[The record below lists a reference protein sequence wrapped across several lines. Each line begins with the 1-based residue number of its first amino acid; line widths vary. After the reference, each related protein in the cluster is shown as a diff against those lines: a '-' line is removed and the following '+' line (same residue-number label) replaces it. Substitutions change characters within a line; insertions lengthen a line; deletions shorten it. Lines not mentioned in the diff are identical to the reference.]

1 MISWRVRAMRGV
13 ELGPRPRTARASGPG
28 AAVEA
33 VVADP
38 NETANPKVVLCY
50 GDSNTWGYDPV
61 TQERLGPGQRWT
73 GVLAQRLSP
82 GYRVIEEGLNGR
94 TTVFDDPLS
103 PGRNGLT
110 YLLPCLES
118 HCPVDL
124 VTIML
129 GTNDLK
135 QRFGHSASDIAEGGG
150 LLADFARRYA
160 RRADGRPA
168 EILLMAPPPIV
179 TLTDF
184 DLMFAGA
191 DEKSRLF
198 GTYYGRVAK
207 WNGVAFLDAG
217 GVITSSELDGIHFEV
232 GEHRKLGEAVAGKVR
247 ELLGER

>member
-1 MISWRVRAMRGV
+1 MISRRVRAMRGV
-13 ELGPRPRTARASGPG
+13 GLGPRPRIAWASGPG
-28 AAVEA
+28 AAVE
-33 VVADP
+33 VTVADP
-38 NETANPKVVLCY
+38 NDMANPKVVLCY

-61 TQERLGPGQRWT
+61 SRERLGPARRWT
-73 GVLAQRLSP
+73 GVLARTLGS
-82 GYRVIEEGLNGR
+82 GFRVIEEGLNGR

-110 YLLPCLES
+110 YLVPCLES

-135 QRFGHSASDIAEGGG
+135 ERFGHSASDIAEGAG
-150 LLADFARRYA
+150 LLADFAKRYA
-160 RRADGRPA
+160 LRADGHPA
-168 EILLMAPPPIV
+168 AILLMAPPPIV

-198 GTYYGRVAK
+198 ATYYGRVAR
-207 WNGVAFLDAG
+207 WNGVTFLDAG
-217 GVITSSELDGIHFEV
+217 QVITSSELDGIHFEAD
-232 GEHRKLGEAVAGKVR
+232 EHRKLGEAVAARVR
-247 ELLGER
+247 DLLRE

>member
-1 MISWRVRAMRGV
+1 MIVRWLGIPAPARAMEV
-13 ELGPRPRTARASGPG
+13 
-28 AAVEA
+28 

-38 NETANPKVVLCY
+38 NDTMIPKVVLCY

-61 TQERLGPGQRWT
+61 SRDRLGPGQRWT
-73 GVLAQRLSP
+73 GVLAQTLGA

-110 YLLPCLES
+110 YLVPCLES

-135 QRFGHSASDIAEGGG
+135 ARFGHSASDIAEGAG
-150 LLADFARRYA
+150 LLADFAKRYA
-160 RRADGRPA
+160 RRADGSPA
-168 EILLMAPPPIV
+168 AILLMAPPPIV
-179 TLTDF
+179 SLTEF
-184 DLMFAGA
+184 DLMFTGA

-198 GTYYGRVAK
+198 ATYYERVAR
-207 WNGVAFLDAG
+207 WNGVVFLDAG
-217 GVITSSELDGIHFEV
+217 RVIVSSELDGIHFEA
-232 GEHRKLGEAVAGKVR
+232 GEHRKLGEEVAVQVR
-247 ELLGER
+247 ALLGAG